1 MSHFHLHIVRLTCSA
16 PAGPD
21 LLPISSSK
29 QTADTHTTLSAR
41 LLFSTK
47 LFKQKAK
54 GERSQAKKARPRPGR
69 AKPWATRHDDEAAF
83 RGHPTFPF
91 VSGFLLLLALLRVL
105 RRVLVGLVLR
115 AGGVA
120 AEVRRQEEEEQPQEG
135 HEWRRRRCRCHPQE
149 EQLHLQGRHQVA

>member
-1 MSHFHLHIVRLTCSA
+1 MSRPARIFFPLVSKHLFTTA
-16 PAGPD
+16 PHLAV
-21 LLPISSSK
+21 
-29 QTADTHTTLSAR
+29 QT
-41 LLFSTK
+41 
-47 LFKQKAK
+47 K
-54 GERSQAKKARPRPGR
+54 GKGRAITGQESEREQPGR